1 MHCSFSAHIG
11 RFRIDS
17 QIMIYRVHID
27 ERGQPEG
34 ERWFARQ
41 VESQFAQF
49 ADRPLPEELQRL
61 LDQLSAV
68 SERPSS

>member
-1 MHCSFSAHIG
+1 
-11 RFRIDS
+11 
-17 QIMIYRVHID
+17 MIYRVRID